1 MGGIMKTIVKIGV
14 DRSVLE
20 KRLDNLEEW
29 RTTSISN
36 GNEWAANQAMKHW
49 IVLWRKLS
57 RL

>member
-1 MGGIMKTIVKIGV
+1 MKTIVKIGV

-49 IVLWRKLS
+49 IVLWRRLS